1 MAEKATLH
9 SRLRVL
15 VARTFKA
22 EKLYAS
28 MQRKSTPG
36 FPGPAALSELAN
48 DIRAREWQRIHAE
61 LRGAVNEILENCPV
75 GQVGVKVNQLKEEYL
90 ILAQASNKEFTESM
104 SSLLEAAQKEE
115 FTRTAKKSMELV
127 RLKARL
133 QAAQA
138 VSEELTGILSLC
150 GKNPGTMPP
159 DETIS
164 ELHLL
169 GDTPLGEDLELPAET
184 RLEANGAE
192 RPNIIQFP
200 KKKLRFR

>member
-15 VARTFKA
+15 V
-22 EKLYAS
+22 KLYAS

-36 FPGPAALSELAN
+36 FPGPAALSEVAN
-48 DIRAREWQRIHAE
+48 DIRAREWQRIHAD
-61 LRGAVNEILENCPV
+61 LRTAVNAILEDCPV
-75 GQVGVKVNQLKEEYL
+75 GQVGQKVNQLKEYFNT
-90 ILAQASNKEFTESM
+90 LAQTSNTDFSESLEG
-104 SSLLEAAQKEE
+104 LLEAAKKEE

-138 VSEELTGILSLC
+138 VSEELTGILGLC
-150 GKNPGTMPP
+150 GKNFDSLEE

-169 GDTPLGEDLELPAET
+169 GDTPLGEDLEQPAET

-192 RPNIIQFP
+192 RHNIIQFP
-200 KKKLRFR
+200 KKKIRFR